1 MDINTFII
9 EKKSEYFAVCNKIL
23 DFYYDAL
30 DNKKV
35 LKGLGDKEV
44 LHINGLIEETEL
56 IRSKIRDNISLNK
69 KEINSLLLSATYVEK
84 SLLTTGNQYVAAAD
98 ELEKLNMELQKL
110 ILKNLTNDD
119 NSDIINI

>member
-23 DFYYDAL
+23 DFYYDSL

-56 IRSKIRDNISLNK
+56 IRSKIRDNISLSVKRKRKINHELFGRLK
-69 KEINSLLLSATYVEK
+69 KKLYLCKTDWNEKSSLQRKKVEK
-84 SLLTTGNQYVAAAD
+84 RFGG
-98 ELEKLNMELQKL
+98 
-110 ILKNLTNDD
+110 
-119 NSDIINI
+119 